1 MCDAFFQVSGSL
13 FSQAGE
19 AELNIVQLL
28 NVFVPGSWEGS
39 MAIVPLILQQLCEV
53 GIIVLF

>member
-19 AELNIVQLL
+19 AELNIVQLP
-28 NVFVPGSWEGS
+28 NVFVPDRWQGP
-39 MAIVPLILQQLCEV
+39 MAVVPLILQQLCEV
-53 GIIVLF
+53 GIVVLF